1 MVIIN
6 TNHVPLLQEP
16 SRKPLHRS
24 IERRSL
30 FIHMAERYSSDPAL
44 FEVGEAIEIDPTLAQ
59 NFTKLAPVI
68 I

>member
-30 FIHMAERYSSDPAL
+30 FIHMAERYSSDPSL
-44 FEVGEAIEIDPTLAQ
+44 FGGGEAIEIDSTLAR
-59 NFTKLAPVI
+59 NFAKPAPVQI
-68 I
+68 